1 MTSRRTRVRSTASSV
16 PVITSSQTRSVSR
29 PDQPPLRLIPSG
41 GVRFTAE
48 RGLLT
53 TAICASVS
61 DAISSK
67 RRRTSGLRVGL
78 EKGESRISERETLIA
93 ARCCRGV
100 KRDLRKL
107 RQETYLDGTVLED
120 KTSREH
126 DLLVCACDVKIVG
139 RAMVNGIVRNMAAM
153 ELHGHDDEFLNC
165 ICVRGKMLRQKGR
178 FIWFMVV
185 EISRGSS
192 GQHMSRPTWIDKGGC
207 VGIHRSGEGMR
218 RKGITD
224 QSFSK
229 RRQYIIAF
237 CLTSMKN
244 IFIPSP

>member
-1 MTSRRTRVRSTASSV
+1 MTSSRTRAKSTASSV

-93 ARCCRGV
+93 ARCCWGV
-100 KRDLRKL
+100 QRDLK
-107 RQETYLDGTVLED
+107 
-120 KTSREH
+120 KTQTG
-126 DLLVCACDVKIVG
+126 DIPG
-139 RAMVNGIVRNMAAM
+139 
-153 ELHGHDDEFLNC
+153 
-165 ICVRGKMLRQKGR
+165 
-178 FIWFMVV
+178 W
-185 EISRGSS
+185 GS
-192 GQHMSRPTWIDKGGC
+192 P
-207 VGIHRSGEGMR
+207 
-218 RKGITD
+218 
-224 QSFSK
+224 
-229 RRQYIIAF
+229 
-237 CLTSMKN
+237 
-244 IFIPSP
+244 